1 MMQSTATSEHIYSS
15 EAATLERF
23 IHVYQALRKDNLDTL
38 DAIYSHDVVF
48 EDPAHRIEGYDNLA
62 RYFDTMYTNVTD
74 CRFEIHDHA
83 VNGDIAFI
91 SWTMT
96 LSHPKLEGG
105 AERAVKGCTK
115 LGLKEGR
122 VVMHRDFFDLGEML
136 YEALP
141 VLGSAVKMIKK
152 RLGQ

>member
-1 MMQSTATSEHIYSS
+1 MIQTAATSQSD
-15 EAATLERF
+15 TLDRF
-23 IHVYQALRKDNLDTL
+23 ITVYTSLRKDNLNSL
-38 DAIYSHDVVF
+38 DEIYSQDVVF
-48 EDPAHRIEGYDNLA
+48 EDPAHRIEGYHNLS
-62 RYFDTMYTNVTD
+62 RYFESMYTNVTD
-74 CRFEIHDHA
+74 CRFDIHDHA
-83 VNGDIAFI
+83 VNGDVAFI

-105 AERAVKGCTK
+105 AERAVKGCTR
-115 LGLKEGR
+115 LVLKEGR
-122 VVMHRDFFDLGEML
+122 VVVHRDYFDLGEML